1 MFAKS
6 PTKNQKNF
14 SDDCRGN
21 KIYVE
26 DGSLACLC
34 WEKAAYGIVV
44 AKEKGCTKAS
54 TESAKAVK
62 KQKTACLKAFSKCK
76 KAEDAAIALV
86 HTCMAGEINMVAAKG
101 EGRF

>member
-1 MFAKS
+1 MVSRRWILPSNPQSQSF
-6 PTKNQKNF
+6 
-14 SDDCRGN
+14 
-21 KIYVE
+21 
-26 DGSLACLC
+26 L
-34 WEKAAYGIVV
+34 GIVV

-86 HTCMAGEINMVAAKG
+86 HTCMAGEINTVAAKG